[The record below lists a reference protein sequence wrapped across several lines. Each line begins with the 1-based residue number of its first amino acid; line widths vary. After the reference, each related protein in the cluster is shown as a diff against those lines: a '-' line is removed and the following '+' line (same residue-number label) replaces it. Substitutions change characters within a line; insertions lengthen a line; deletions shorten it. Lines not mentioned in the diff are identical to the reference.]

1 MRRVAM
7 MAAAAAAMVGATQA
21 QAAERN
27 FTVTGFDEIE
37 VAGPFDVV
45 VSVGKG
51 PSVRAVGEAKD
62 LDRLK
67 IEVEGR
73 ELGIGTKER
82 RWNDWSRTQP
92 VKIFVTVPA
101 LKAVSLAGS
110 GDIQVDR
117 VRGEDFAGAIAG
129 SGNLTIAALNA
140 TAAKFSI
147 AGSGDLVAAG
157 SCRTA
162 TVSIAGS
169 GDVNI
174 GSLRCQSLTAKI
186 AGSGSVNAN
195 ATQAAKVSI
204 MGSGDVTVAGG
215 AKCDVSKMG
224 SGSVRCGA
232 TTVK

>member
-1 MRRVAM
+1 MRKVAM

-45 VSVGKG
+45 VNVGKG
-51 PSVRAVGEAKD
+51 PSVRAVGEADD

-92 VKIFVTVPA
+92 IRIFVTVPA
-101 LKAVSLAGS
+101 LKGVSLAGS
-110 GDIQVDR
+110 GDVQVDR
-117 VRGEDFAGAIAG
+117 VRGEEFAGAIAG
-129 SGNLTIAALNA
+129 SGNLTIAALNT

-147 AGSGDLVAAG
+147 AGSGDLVASG

-162 TVSIAGS
+162 SASIAGS
-169 GDVNI
+169 GDVNLS
-174 GSLRCQSLTAKI
+174 GLRCQSLTAKV
-186 AGSGSVNAN
+186 AGSGNIDAN
-195 ATQAAKVSI
+195 ATQTAKVSI

-224 SGSVRCGA
+224 SGSVRCGS